1 MTRLD
6 IAALA
11 TIALGLFAAPAHA
24 QITVAE
30 RSIVELQE
38 MMVSGEATAA
48 SITQAY
54 LDRIEAY
61 DQQGP
66 AINAMVWL
74 NPNALSDAEA
84 LDRERAERGPRGPMH
99 GIPIILKDN
108 YDTPEMPTA
117 AGTLALAN
125 NYAPDDAFQVAK
137 LRDAGAVIL
146 GKANMHELA
155 SGITTISS
163 MGGQTL
169 NPYDLTRNPG
179 GSSGGTGAAIAAS
192 FAAVGWGSDTCGS
205 IRIPAA
211 QNDLVG
217 LRPTKGLSSIDG
229 IIPLA
234 ATQDV
239 GGPLARTVRDLAISL
254 DATVGADPN
263 DPATAILTGRAVPRF
278 VESLDENALRGARI
292 GILEVYFGEA
302 PEEAAAARL
311 VRAAIEEMVELG
323 ADTVTVEIPDLDSLI
338 SGSGVIGFET
348 KWDLIDYF
356 AQTPDAPVTSLGEI
370 LESGL
375 VHEAL
380 VPRMRTRNE
389 SEERNSDEYLAALAK
404 RGPLREAVEATLNR
418 HSLDALVF
426 PTVRTIPSVI
436 GDPQRGSSCSLGAN
450 TGLPSISV
458 PVGFTAGVPIG
469 MEMMARTLEDARLV
483 AMAYAFE
490 QATDHRR
497 MPATTPSLED
507 RAAPPSVDVALEVGV
522 PSGLIEAPVAGVSV
536 QGDVVFDPVT
546 NRLSLDVELVGVDA
560 ADALGVVLRYP
571 HADGGWQ
578 VAHLI
583 LRAGQVEGRVTM
595 ELSAPQ
601 RASLDAGDMHLIVVT
616 RTRPLGAVTVGLSRG
631 R

>member
-1 MTRLD
+1 MITGRVTVLT
-6 IAALA
+6 AVVFS
-11 TIALGLFAAPAHA
+11 FASDVQA
-24 QITVAE
+24 QVTVAE
-30 RSIVELQE
+30 RSIMELQE
-38 MMVSGEATAA
+38 LMSSGQATAV

-54 LDRIEAY
+54 IDRIEAY

-66 AINAMVWL
+66 TINAMVWL
-74 NPNALSDAEA
+74 NPNARADAEA
-84 LDRERAERGPRGPMH
+84 LDRERAERGPRGPLH

-125 NYAPDDAFQVAK
+125 HYAPDDAFQVAK
-137 LRDAGAVIL
+137 LRAAGAVIL

-163 MGGQTL
+163 LGGQTR
-169 NPYDLTRNPG
+169 NPYDLSRNPG

-263 DPATAILTGRAVPRF
+263 DPATAILQGRDLPRF
-278 VESLDENALRGARI
+278 VDALDTDALRGARV
-292 GILEVYFGEA
+292 GILEDYFGDA

-311 VRAAIEEMVELG
+311 VRAAIDQMVELG
-323 ADTVTVEIPDLDSLI
+323 ADTVTVEIPDLSELI

-356 AQTPDAPVTSLGEI
+356 AQTPDAPVSSLGEI

-380 VPRMRTRNE
+380 TPRMRARNE
-389 SEERNSDEYLAALAK
+389 SEERNSEEYLAALAK
-404 RGPLREAVEATLNR
+404 RAPLREAVEATLNR

-458 PVGFTAGVPIG
+458 PVGFTSGVPIG
-469 MEMMARTLEDARLV
+469 MELMARTLEDARLV
-483 AMAYAFE
+483 SMAYAYE

-497 MPATTPSLED
+497 VPPTTPTLD
-507 RAAPPSVDVALEVGV
+507 NRRAPVRVDLAFRPDEPAGV
-522 PSGLIEAPVAGVSV
+522 LPNQVSGLSL
-536 QGDVVFDPVT
+536 QGTSTFDPVT
-546 NRLSLDVELVGVDA
+546 NQLILDVRVVGVDA
-560 ADALGVVLRYP
+560 EDVLGLALRFP
-571 HADGGWQ
+571 QERGGWQ

-583 LRAGQVEGRVTM
+583 MRAGEDEALWVGQ
-595 ELSAPQ
+595 LSARQ
-601 RASLDAGDMHLIVVT
+601 REHLDASELHLVVLT
-616 RTRPLGAVTVGLSRG
+616 KSRPLGAAVFGLQR
-631 R
+631 RR

>member
-1 MTRLD
+1 MITGRVTVLT
-6 IAALA
+6 AVVFS
-11 TIALGLFAAPAHA
+11 FASDVQA
-24 QITVAE
+24 QVTVAE
-30 RSIVELQE
+30 RSIMELQE
-38 MMVSGEATAA
+38 LMSSGQATAV

-66 AINAMVWL
+66 TINAMVWL
-74 NPNALSDAEA
+74 NPNARADAEA
-84 LDRERAERGPRGPMH
+84 LDRERAERGPRGPLH

-125 NYAPDDAFQVAK
+125 HYAPDDAFQVAK
-137 LRDAGAVIL
+137 LRAAGAVIL

-163 MGGQTL
+163 LGGQTR
-169 NPYDLTRNPG
+169 NPYDLSRNPG

-263 DPATAILTGRAVPRF
+263 DPATAILQGRDLPRF
-278 VESLDENALRGARI
+278 VDALDTDALRGARV
-292 GILEVYFGEA
+292 GILEDYFGDA

-311 VRAAIEEMVELG
+311 VRAAIDQMVELG
-323 ADTVTVEIPDLDSLI
+323 ADTVTVEIPDLSELI

-356 AQTPDAPVTSLGEI
+356 AQTPDAPVSSLGEI

-380 VPRMRTRNE
+380 TPRMRARNE
-389 SEERNSDEYLAALAK
+389 SEERNSEEYLAALAK
-404 RGPLREAVEATLNR
+404 RAPLREAVEATLNR

-458 PVGFTAGVPIG
+458 PVGFTSGVPIG
-469 MEMMARTLEDARLV
+469 MELMARTLEDARLV
-483 AMAYAFE
+483 SMAYAYE

-497 MPATTPSLED
+497 VPPTTPTLD
-507 RAAPPSVDVALEVGV
+507 NRRAPVRVDLAFRPDEPAGV
-522 PSGLIEAPVAGVSV
+522 LPNQVSGLSL
-536 QGDVVFDPVT
+536 QGTSTFDPVT
-546 NRLSLDVELVGVDA
+546 NQLILDVRVVGVDA
-560 ADALGVVLRYP
+560 EDVLGLALRFP
-571 HADGGWQ
+571 QERGGWQ

-583 LRAGQVEGRVTM
+583 MRAGEDEALWVGQ
-595 ELSAPQ
+595 LSARQ
-601 RASLDAGDMHLIVVT
+601 REHLDASELHLVVLT
-616 RTRPLGAVTVGLSRG
+616 KSRPLGAAVFGLQR
-631 R
+631 RR

>member
-1 MTRLD
+1 MITGRVTVLT
-6 IAALA
+6 AVVFS
-11 TIALGLFAAPAHA
+11 FASAVQA
-24 QITVAE
+24 QVTVAE
-30 RSIVELQE
+30 RSIMELQE
-38 MMVSGEATAA
+38 LMSSGQATAV

-66 AINAMVWL
+66 TINAMVWL
-74 NPNALSDAEA
+74 NPNARADAEA
-84 LDRERAERGPRGPMH
+84 LDRERAERGPRGPLH

-108 YDTPEMPTA
+108 YDTPEMPSA

-125 NYAPDDAFQVAK
+125 HYAPDDAFQVAK
-137 LRDAGAVIL
+137 LRAAGAVIL

-155 SGITTISS
+155 SGVTTISS
-163 MGGQTL
+163 LGGQTR
-169 NPYDLTRNPG
+169 NPYDLSRNPG

-263 DPATAILTGRAVPRF
+263 DPATAILQGRDLPRF
-278 VESLDENALRGARI
+278 VDALDTDALRGARV
-292 GILEVYFGEA
+292 GILEDYFGDA

-311 VRAAIEEMVELG
+311 VRAAIDQMVELG
-323 ADTVTVEIPDLDSLI
+323 ADTVTVEIPDLSELI

-356 AQTPDAPVTSLGEI
+356 AQTPDAPVSSLGEI

-380 VPRMRTRNE
+380 TPRMRARNE
-389 SEERNSDEYLAALAK
+389 SEERNSEEYLAALAK
-404 RGPLREAVEATLNR
+404 RAPLREAVEATLNR

-458 PVGFTAGVPIG
+458 PVGFTSGVPIG
-469 MEMMARTLEDARLV
+469 MELMARTLEDARLV
-483 AMAYAFE
+483 SMAYAYE

-497 MPATTPSLED
+497 VPPTTPTLD
-507 RAAPPSVDVALEVGV
+507 NRRAPVRVDLAFRADEPAGV
-522 PSGLIEAPVAGVSV
+522 LPNQVSGLSL
-536 QGDVVFDPVT
+536 QGTSTFDPVS
-546 NRLSLDVELVGVDA
+546 NQLILDVRVVGVDA
-560 ADALGVVLRYP
+560 EDVLGLALRFP
-571 HADGGWQ
+571 QERGGWQ

-583 LRAGQVEGRVTM
+583 MRAGEDEALWVGQ
-595 ELSAPQ
+595 LSARQ
-601 RASLDAGDMHLIVVT
+601 REHLDASELHLVVLT
-616 RTRPLGAVTVGLSRG
+616 KSRPLGAAVFGLQR
-631 R
+631 RR

>member
-1 MTRLD
+1 MITGRVTVLT
-6 IAALA
+6 AVVFS
-11 TIALGLFAAPAHA
+11 FASDVQA
-24 QITVAE
+24 QVTVAE
-30 RSIVELQE
+30 RSIMELQE
-38 MMVSGEATAA
+38 LMSSGQATAV
-48 SITQAY
+48 SITQASI
-54 LDRIEAY
+54 DHIEAY

-66 AINAMVWL
+66 TINAMVWL
-74 NPNALSDAEA
+74 NPNARADAEA
-84 LDRERAERGPRGPMH
+84 LDRERAERGPRGPLH

-125 NYAPDDAFQVAK
+125 HYAPDDAFQVAK
-137 LRDAGAVIL
+137 LRAAGAVIL

-163 MGGQTL
+163 LGGQTR
-169 NPYDLTRNPG
+169 NPYDLSRNPG

-263 DPATAILTGRAVPRF
+263 DPATAILQGRDLPRF
-278 VESLDENALRGARI
+278 VDALDTDALRGARV
-292 GILEVYFGEA
+292 GILEDYFGDA

-311 VRAAIEEMVELG
+311 VRAAIDQMVELG
-323 ADTVTVEIPDLDSLI
+323 ADTVTVEIPDLSELI

-356 AQTPDAPVTSLGEI
+356 AQTPDAPVSSLGEI

-380 VPRMRTRNE
+380 TPRMRARNE
-389 SEERNSDEYLAALAK
+389 SEERNSEEYLAALAK
-404 RGPLREAVEATLNR
+404 RAPLREAVEATLNR

-458 PVGFTAGVPIG
+458 PVGFTSGVPIG
-469 MEMMARTLEDARLV
+469 MELMARTLEDARLV
-483 AMAYAFE
+483 SMAYAYE

-497 MPATTPSLED
+497 VPPTTPTLD
-507 RAAPPSVDVALEVGV
+507 NRRAPVRVDLAFRPDEPAGV
-522 PSGLIEAPVAGVSV
+522 LPNQVSGLSL
-536 QGDVVFDPVT
+536 QGTSTFDPVT
-546 NRLSLDVELVGVDA
+546 NQLILDVRVVGVDA
-560 ADALGVVLRYP
+560 EDVLGLALRFP
-571 HADGGWQ
+571 QERGGWQ

-583 LRAGQVEGRVTM
+583 MRAGEDEALWVGQ
-595 ELSAPQ
+595 LSARQ
-601 RASLDAGDMHLIVVT
+601 REHLDASELHLVVLT
-616 RTRPLGAVTVGLSRG
+616 KSRPLGAAVFGLQR
-631 R
+631 RR

>member
-1 MTRLD
+1 MITGRVTVLT
-6 IAALA
+6 AVVFS
-11 TIALGLFAAPAHA
+11 FASDVQA
-24 QITVAE
+24 QVTVAE
-30 RSIVELQE
+30 RSIMELQE
-38 MMVSGEATAA
+38 LMSSGQATAV

-66 AINAMVWL
+66 TINAMVWL
-74 NPNALSDAEA
+74 NPNARADAEA
-84 LDRERAERGPRGPMH
+84 LDRERAERGPRGPLH

-125 NYAPDDAFQVAK
+125 HYAPDDAFQVAK
-137 LRDAGAVIL
+137 LRAAGAVIL

-155 SGITTISS
+155 SGVTTISS
-163 MGGQTL
+163 LGGQTR
-169 NPYDLTRNPG
+169 NPYDLSRNPG

-263 DPATAILTGRAVPRF
+263 DPATAILQGRDLPRF
-278 VESLDENALRGARI
+278 VDALDTDALRGARV
-292 GILEVYFGEA
+292 GILEDYFGDA

-311 VRAAIEEMVELG
+311 VRAAIDQMVELG
-323 ADTVTVEIPDLDSLI
+323 ADTVTVEIPDLSELI

-356 AQTPDAPVTSLGEI
+356 AQTPDAPVSSLGEI

-380 VPRMRTRNE
+380 TPRMRARNE
-389 SEERNSDEYLAALAK
+389 SEERNSEEYLAALAK
-404 RGPLREAVEATLNR
+404 RAPLREAVEATLNR

-458 PVGFTAGVPIG
+458 PVGFTSGVPIG
-469 MEMMARTLEDARLV
+469 MELMARTLEDARLV
-483 AMAYAFE
+483 SMAYAYE

-497 MPATTPSLED
+497 VPPTTPTLD
-507 RAAPPSVDVALEVGV
+507 NRRAPVRVDLAFRADEPAGV
-522 PSGLIEAPVAGVSV
+522 LPNQVSGLSL
-536 QGDVVFDPVT
+536 QGTSTFDPVS
-546 NRLSLDVELVGVDA
+546 NQLILDVRVVGVDA
-560 ADALGVVLRYP
+560 EDVLGLALRFP
-571 HADGGWQ
+571 QERGGWQ

-583 LRAGQVEGRVTM
+583 MRAGEDEALWVGQ
-595 ELSAPQ
+595 LSARQ
-601 RASLDAGDMHLIVVT
+601 REHLDASELHLVVLT
-616 RTRPLGAVTVGLSRG
+616 KSRPLGAAVFGLQR
-631 R
+631 RR

>member
-1 MTRLD
+1 MITGRVTVLTAV
-6 IAALA
+6 IFS
-11 TIALGLFAAPAHA
+11 FASAVQA
-24 QITVAE
+24 QVTVAE
-30 RSIVELQE
+30 RSIMELQE
-38 MMVSGEATAA
+38 LMSSGQATAV

-66 AINAMVWL
+66 TINAMVWL
-74 NPNALSDAEA
+74 NPNARADAEA
-84 LDRERAERGPRGPMH
+84 LDRERAERGPRGPLH

-125 NYAPDDAFQVAK
+125 HYAPDDAFQVAK
-137 LRDAGAVIL
+137 LRAAGAVIL

-163 MGGQTL
+163 LGGQTR
-169 NPYDLTRNPG
+169 NPYDLSRNPG

-263 DPATAILTGRAVPRF
+263 DPATAILQERDLPRF
-278 VESLDENALRGARI
+278 VDALDTDALRGARV
-292 GILEVYFGEA
+292 GILEDYFGDA

-311 VRAAIEEMVELG
+311 VRAAIDQMVELG
-323 ADTVTVEIPDLDSLI
+323 ADTVTVEIPDLSELI

-356 AQTPDAPVTSLGEI
+356 AQTPDAPVSSLGEI

-380 VPRMRTRNE
+380 TPRMRARNE
-389 SEERNSDEYLAALAK
+389 SEERNSEEYLAALAK
-404 RGPLREAVEATLNR
+404 RAPLREAVEATLNR

-458 PVGFTAGVPIG
+458 PVGFTSGVPIG
-469 MEMMARTLEDARLV
+469 MELMARTLEDAHLV
-483 AMAYAFE
+483 SMAYAYE

-497 MPATTPSLED
+497 VPPTTPTLD
-507 RAAPPSVDVALEVGV
+507 NRRAPVRVDLAFRADEPAGVLPSQV
-522 PSGLIEAPVAGVSV
+522 SGLSL
-536 QGDVVFDPVT
+536 QGTSTFDPVS
-546 NRLSLDVELVGVDA
+546 NQLILDVRVVGVDA
-560 ADALGVVLRYP
+560 EDVLGLALRFP
-571 HADGGWQ
+571 QERGGWQ

-583 LRAGQVEGRVTM
+583 MRAGEDEALWVGQ
-595 ELSAPQ
+595 LSARQ
-601 RASLDAGDMHLIVVT
+601 REHLDASELHLVVLT
-616 RTRPLGAVTVGLSRG
+616 KSRPLGAAVFGLQR
-631 R
+631 RR